1 MRLFGMEDP
10 QLRAQLTTL
19 MVAVVTVPAFWEF
32 IKWLFS
38 TLFTL
43 FTGRKRATT
52 EDISN
57 SVKQL
62 MTESSEMRADIR
74 AIKEEARVHN
84 EENLEE
90 RAKSNRSKILRFD
103 DELRIGIRH
112 SYEYF
117 EDILRTVKEYEDYC
131 ETHPK
136 FKNRQAA
143 SAIKHIQ
150 EAYDEAHENN
160 TFI

>member
-1 MRLFGMEDP
+1 MEDP

-43 FTGRKRATT
+43 FTGRKKATT

-57 SVKQL
+57 SVKLL

-103 DELRIGIRH
+103 DELRIG
-112 SYEYF
+112 

-131 ETHPK
+131 DSHPK
-136 FKNRQAA
+136 FKNRQAE

>member
-1 MRLFGMEDP
+1 MEDP
-10 QLRAQLTTL
+10 QLRQQLTTL
-19 MVAVVTVPAFWEF
+19 IVAVVTVPAFWEF
-32 IKWLFS
+32 LKWLFS
-38 TLFTL
+38 TIFTMV
-43 FTGRKRATT
+43 TGRKRATT

>member
-1 MRLFGMEDP
+1 MRLFGVEDP

-43 FTGRKRATT
+43 FTGRKKATT

>member
-1 MRLFGMEDP
+1 MEDP

>member
-32 IKWLFS
+32 IKWLCS

-43 FTGRKRATT
+43 FTGRKKATI

-62 MTESSEMRADIR
+62 SSESSEMRADIR
-74 AIKEEARVHN
+74 QIKEEARAHN
-84 EENLEE
+84 EENLEQ

-103 DELRIGIRH
+103 DELRVGTMH

-131 ETHPK
+131 ESHPK
-136 FKNRQAA
+136 FKNRQAE

-150 EAYDEAHENN
+150 SAYDEAHENN

>member
-1 MRLFGMEDP
+1 MEDP
-10 QLRAQLTTL
+10 QLRTQLTTL
-19 MVAVVTVPAFWEF
+19 MVAVVTVPAFWEL
-32 IKWLFS
+32 IKWILS

-136 FKNRQAA
+136 FKNRQAE

>member
-10 QLRAQLTTL
+10 QIRAQLTTL
-19 MVAVVTVPAFWEF
+19 LVAVVTVPAFWEF
-32 IKWLFS
+32 AKWLFS
-38 TLFTL
+38 TLFTML
-43 FTGRKRATT
+43 TGKKKATT
-52 EDISN
+52 QDIAN
-57 SVKQL
+57 TVNQL
-62 MTESSEMRADIR
+62 KDDYCDMRSDIR
-74 AIKEEARVHN
+74 TIKEEARKHN

-90 RAKSNRSKILRFD
+90 HAKSNRSKILRFD

-131 ETHPK
+131 DSHPK
-136 FKNRQAA
+136 FKNRQAE

>member
-1 MRLFGMEDP
+1 MEDP
-10 QLRAQLTTL
+10 QLRTQLTTL
-19 MVAVVTVPAFWEF
+19 MVAVVTVPAFWEL
-32 IKWLFS
+32 IKWILS

-43 FTGRKRATT
+43 FTGRKKATT

-136 FKNRQAA
+136 FKNRQAE

>member
-10 QLRAQLTTL
+10 QIRAQLTTL
-19 MVAVVTVPAFWEF
+19 LVAVVTVPAFWEF
-32 IKWLFS
+32 IKWLCS
-38 TLFTL
+38 TIFTAM
-43 FTGRKRATT
+43 TGRKRATM

-62 MTESSEMRADIR
+62 ATESSEMRADIR

-103 DELRIGIRH
+103 DELRVGTMH

-131 ETHPK
+131 NSHPK
-136 FKNRQAA
+136 FKNRQAE
-143 SAIKHIQ
+143 SAINHIQ
-150 EAYDEAHENN
+150 SAYDEAHENN

>member
-1 MRLFGMEDP
+1 MEDP

-19 MVAVVTVPAFWEF
+19 MVAVVTVPAFWEL
-32 IKWLFS
+32 IKWILS

-43 FTGRKRATT
+43 FTGRKKATT

-131 ETHPK
+131 DSHPK
-136 FKNRQAA
+136 FKNRQAE
-143 SAIKHIQ
+143 SAIGHIQ
-150 EAYDEAHENN
+150 DAYDEAHENN

>member
-1 MRLFGMEDP
+1 MEDP

-38 TLFTL
+38 ALFTL
-43 FTGRKRATT
+43 FTGRRKATT
-52 EDISN
+52 QDISN

-131 ETHPK
+131 DSHPK
-136 FKNRQAA
+136 FKNRQAV

>member
-1 MRLFGMEDP
+1 MEDP

-43 FTGRKRATT
+43 FTGRKNATT

-57 SVKQL
+57 SVKLL

-131 ETHPK
+131 DSHPK
-136 FKNRQAA
+136 FKNRQAE

>member
-1 MRLFGMEDP
+1 MEDP

-19 MVAVVTVPAFWEF
+19 MVAVVTVPAFWEL
-32 IKWLFS
+32 IKWILS

-43 FTGRKRATT
+43 FTGRKKATT
-52 EDISN
+52 QDISN

-131 ETHPK
+131 DSHPK